1 MSASCRTLAIGVF
14 LAAGTLA
21 SAQQTTR
28 VSVDSSGAEAKSG
41 SSYAPAISADGQI
54 VAFYSDASDFVAGD
68 TNGLQVDDIF
78 VHDQATGI
86 TELVS
91 VDSSGVQGNAASVWP
106 SISADGKVV
115 AFASGATNLVA
126 GDTNGYGDVF
136 VHDRATGVTER
147 VSVDSTGAEGDRGGT
162 FPSIS
167 ADGQIVA
174 FTSRSANLVAGD
186 TNGFVDVFVYD
197 RSTGITER
205 VSMDSSGAESNGES
219 QGFVAISADGQIVA
233 FYSDASD
240 LVAGDTNGVSDVF
253 VHDRSTGITERVSVD
268 SLGVEGN
275 GDSGY
280 SDFGASI
287 SADGQIVAFYSSA
300 SNLVDGDTNGV
311 YDVFIH
317 DRSTGITERVSVDSF
332 GVEGNGGS
340 GYGASSPPTIS
351 ADGRFVAFYSLA
363 SNLVAGDTNG
373 TNDVFV
379 HDRATGITERVSVDS
394 LGAEG
399 NGAGYGSAISANGY
413 AVAFF
418 SYASN
423 LVAGDTNGYGDVFV
437 NERCMIDATW
447 TNYGAGFP
455 GTNGV
460 PSFTALSDPVLG
472 SNLTLDLANSY
483 SAFTF
488 GLFFVGFQQTS
499 IHSALG
505 GDLLVLP
512 AITTVVGLP
521 SGGTSFTGFIPNDG
535 ALCGF
540 EIDLQAWEADPGAAK
555 GVSFTQG
562 LELVLG
568 H

>member
-54 VAFYSDASDFVAGD
+54 VAFYSDASDLVAGD

-197 RSTGITER
+197 
-205 VSMDSSGAESNGES
+205 
-219 QGFVAISADGQIVA
+219 
-233 FYSDASD
+233 
-240 LVAGDTNGVSDVF
+240 
-253 VHDRSTGITERVSVD
+253 
-268 SLGVEGN
+268 
-275 GDSGY
+275 
-280 SDFGASI
+280 
-287 SADGQIVAFYSSA
+287 
-300 SNLVDGDTNGV
+300 
-311 YDVFIH
+311 
-317 DRSTGITERVSVDSF
+317 
-332 GVEGNGGS
+332 
-340 GYGASSPPTIS
+340 
-351 ADGRFVAFYSLA
+351 
-363 SNLVAGDTNG
+363 
-373 TNDVFV
+373 
-379 HDRATGITERVSVDS
+379 
-394 LGAEG
+394 
-399 NGAGYGSAISANGY
+399 
-413 AVAFF
+413 
-418 SYASN
+418 
-423 LVAGDTNGYGDVFV
+423 
-437 NERCMIDATW
+437 
-447 TNYGAGFP
+447 
-455 GTNGV
+455 
-460 PSFTALSDPVLG
+460 
-472 SNLTLDLANSY
+472 
-483 SAFTF
+483 
-488 GLFFVGFQQTS
+488 
-499 IHSALG
+499 
-505 GDLLVLP
+505 
-512 AITTVVGLP
+512 
-521 SGGTSFTGFIPNDG
+521 
-535 ALCGF
+535 
-540 EIDLQAWEADPGAAK
+540 
-555 GVSFTQG
+555 
-562 LELVLG
+562 
-568 H
+568 

>member
-1 MSASCRTLAIGVF
+1 MQTSRSAAGLVGAALQVLLLTVPAIG
-14 LAAGTLA
+14 
-21 SAQQTTR
+21 QETTR
-28 VSVDSSGAEAKSG
+28 VSVDSSGAEG
-41 SSYAPAISADGQI
+41 DN
-54 VAFYSDASDFVAGD
+54 VSDDEG
-68 TNGLQVDDIF
+68 
-78 VHDQATGI
+78 
-86 TELVS
+86 
-91 VDSSGVQGNAASVWP
+91 P
-106 SISADGKVV
+106 SISA
-115 AFASGATNLVA
+115 
-126 GDTNGYGDVF
+126 NG
-136 VHDRATGVTER
+136 
-147 VSVDSTGAEGDRGGT
+147 
-162 FPSIS
+162 
-167 ADGQIVA
+167 Q
-174 FTSRSANLVAGD
+174 
-186 TNGFVDVFVYD
+186 
-197 RSTGITER
+197 
-205 VSMDSSGAESNGES
+205 
-219 QGFVAISADGQIVA
+219 
-233 FYSDASD
+233 
-240 LVAGDTNGVSDVF
+240 
-253 VHDRSTGITERVSVD
+253 
-268 SLGVEGN
+268 
-275 GDSGY
+275 
-280 SDFGASI
+280 
-287 SADGQIVAFYSSA
+287 
-300 SNLVDGDTNGV
+300 
-311 YDVFIH
+311 
-317 DRSTGITERVSVDSF
+317 
-332 GVEGNGGS
+332 
-340 GYGASSPPTIS
+340 
-351 ADGRFVAFYSLA
+351 FVAFS
-363 SNLVAGDTNG
+363 
-373 TNDVFV
+373 
-379 HDRATGITERVSVDS
+379 
-394 LGAEG
+394 
-399 NGAGYGSAISANGY
+399 
-413 AVAFF
+413 